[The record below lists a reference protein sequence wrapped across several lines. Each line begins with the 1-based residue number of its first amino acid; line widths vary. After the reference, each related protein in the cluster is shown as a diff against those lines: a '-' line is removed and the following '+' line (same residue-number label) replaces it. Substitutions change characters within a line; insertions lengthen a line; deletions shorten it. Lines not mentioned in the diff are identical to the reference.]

1 MRTKEFIR
9 SLQDRNYG
17 VEIGKNN
24 DLYLRSVDGAVLAYV
39 SGEYRS
45 VFTIGDNAA
54 RVIDEEERSWLVD
67 LIADYAK
74 TPIESR
80 EEAFK
85 KVKAKDFLEAGELY
99 RSLLIMLATQKGYR
113 RHYTKKCLVEI
124 LKHQQ
129 GRIRKLESDLRR
141 CRVDN
146 LEGSNDDNNGT
157 DV

>member
-1 MRTKEFIR
+1 MRTKEFIK

-24 DLYLRSVDGAVLAYV
+24 DLYLRSADGAVLAYV

-54 RVIDEEERSWLVD
+54 RVVNEEERLWLVD
-67 LIADYAK
+67 LIADYVK

-80 EEAFK
+80 GEAYK
-85 KVKAKDFLEAGELY
+85 KVKAKDFLKAGELY
-99 RSLLIMLATQKGYR
+99 RSFLIMLATQKGYR

-124 LKHQQ
+124 LKYQQ

>member
-1 MRTKEFIR
+1 MRTKEFIK

-24 DLYLRSVDGAVLAYV
+24 DLYLRSADGAVIAYV

-54 RVIDEEERSWLVD
+54 RVIDEEERLWLVD
-67 LIADYAK
+67 LMADYAK
-74 TPIESR
+74 TPTENR
-80 EEAFK
+80 GFGFK
-85 KVKAKDFLEAGELY
+85 KVKAKDFLKAGELY
-99 RSLLIMLATQKGYR
+99 RSFLIMLATQKGHR
-113 RHYTKKCLVEI
+113 RHYTKKCLVAMLEFQRDCI
-124 LKHQQ
+124 
-129 GRIRKLESDLRR
+129 GKLESDLRR

-146 LEGSNDDNNGT
+146 LEGSNDDDSGT

>member
-1 MRTKEFIR
+1 MRTKEFIK

-24 DLYLRSVDGAVLAYV
+24 DLYLRSADGAVIAYV

-54 RVIDEEERSWLVD
+54 RVIDEEERLWLVD

-74 TPIESR
+74 TPTENR
-80 EEAFK
+80 GFGFK

-99 RSLLIMLATQKGYR
+99 RSLLIMLATKKWHQH
-113 RHYTKKCLVEI
+113 HYTKKCLVEI
-124 LKHQQ
+124 LKYQQ
-129 GRIRKLESDLRR
+129 GRIQKLERDLRR

>member
-1 MRTKEFIR
+1 MRTKEFIK

-24 DLYLRSVDGAVLAYV
+24 DLYLRSADGAVIAYV

-45 VFTIGDNAA
+45 VFTIGDNVD
-54 RVIDEEERSWLVD
+54 RVIDEEERLWLVD
-67 LIADYAK
+67 LMADYAK
-74 TPIESR
+74 TPTENR
-80 EEAFK
+80 GFGFK

-99 RSLLIMLATQKGYR
+99 RSLLIMLATTKWHR
-113 RHYTKKCLVEI
+113 NHYTKKCLVEI
-124 LKHQQ
+124 LKYQQ
-129 GRIRKLESDLRR
+129 GRIQKLESDLRR